1 MEQLEHMT
9 LAELLIKNPSLAI
22 TCNDFS
28 IDYIH
33 YYDWSIEELCG
44 HRPDIDCIL
53 LKRAIELNTLKKDLY
68 LPGVEEWP
76 FDFLVQF
83 IENVHHNYLKKQLPI
98 LTKQGA
104 KEYKNLIK
112 SHPELIEFKKT
123 FNQLGTSL
131 LRKVHREKHILFPA
145 LLELNTEG
153 KIESSIGEI
162 SSPIFVIK
170 QEHKYLGELLLILE
184 TVLNKHQ
191 NTAVNFAL
199 KLKLFIH
206 YLKKHIALENH
217 FLFPRALELQKKL
230 FNS

>member
-9 LAELLIKNPSLAI
+9 LAELLIKHPSLAL

-33 YYDWSIEELCG
+33 YYDWSLEELCA

-53 LKRAIELNTLKKDLY
+53 LKRAIELNTLKKDLN

-76 FDFLVQF
+76 FDFVVQF

-104 KEYKNLIK
+104 REYKILIK
-112 SHPELIEFKKT
+112 THPELISFKET

-131 LRKVHREKHILFPA
+131 LRKIHREQHVLFPA
-145 LLELNTEG
+145 LLELSVEG

-162 SSPIFVIK
+162 SSPISVI
-170 QEHKYLGELLLILE
+170 QQDHKYLSGLLMSLE
-184 TVLNKHQ
+184 NVIKNHEKSAL
-191 NTAVNFAL
+191 NFAL

-206 YLKKHIALENH
+206 YLKQHMALENH
-217 FLFPRALELQKKL
+217 FLFPKALELQKKI
-230 FNS
+230 NQ